1 MVRKLKVKSGQLR
14 PAGNKASSRK
24 PDLIAA
30 SYDGLQVFLTT
41 LERDGHR
48 FKPTNHVLNTGL
60 PRSMQYCRNVFGSD
74 WDFRLAT
81 PERQAEARRLTL

>member
-1 MVRKLKVKSGQLR
+1 MIKFKVKNGQLR
-14 PAGNKASSRK
+14 PAGNSASLRK
-24 PDLIAA
+24 SAVVVA
-30 SYDGLQVFLTT
+30 SYTGLQAFLTT

-48 FKPTNHVLNTGL
+48 FKPTTHVLNTGL

-81 PERQAEARRLTL
+81 PERQAEDHRLTL